1 MGIKPPKQL
10 YNVIQRYVID
20 QVPEKEIVEVEVIK
34 EKIVEVPVV
43 QIQEKI
49 VEVFR
54 DKIVNHDTIQK
65 VEVEVKNYKLAILAG
80 IIAFILGLIGGFYG
94 R

>member
-34 EKIVEVPVV
+34 EKIVEVPGV